1 MANVKTLWFL
11 SKRTGHE
18 FSADG
23 CTNMAAAISYYVLFS
38 LIPLLIFLVSVFG
51 FLVRDSDLQQEVI
64 DRVMRATPLDPEEG
78 ENLVT
83 DTIEGVSRVSGA
95 LTIVGVLG
103 TAWTA
108 SAMFGAVRRALNVVW
123 KAEMNRPVVQQKLVD
138 LALVA
143 GFGVLLAASVA
154 GTASLRTL
162 RALSDEALGPL
173 STGTGLFWGF
183 VPLALPAV
191 LTFAV
196 FLMLYRY
203 VPNTPVRF
211 REAWPGALLAAVLFE
226 LLKIGFTF
234 YVANFNNYDLVYGSL
249 GAVMLFLLWT
259 YLSTN
264 ILLLGAELS
273 CQYARLVRGEYAEA
287 LAQPGRPPLE
297 EVRRFVRGLF
307 FRDRAEPEHPRKA
320 KARG

>member
-1 MANVKTLWFL
+1 MGFVKTLWFL
-11 SKRTGHE
+11 SKRTGQE
-18 FSADG
+18 FGADG
-23 CTNMAAAISYYVLFS
+23 CTNLAAAISYYVLFS

-64 DRVMRATPLDPEEG
+64 DRVMQATPLDPDEG

-83 DTIEGVSRVSGA
+83 DTIESVSRVSGA
-95 LTIVGVLG
+95 LTIVGILG
-103 TAWTA
+103 TAWSA
-108 SAMFGAVRRALNVVW
+108 SAMFGAVRRALNIVW
-123 KAEMNRPVVQQKLVD
+123 KAELRRPVVQQKLID
-138 LALVA
+138 LTLVA
-143 GFGVLLAASVA
+143 GFGALLGASIA
-154 GTASLRTL
+154 GTAAL
-162 RALSDEALGPL
+162 RAMRELSDEALGPL
-173 STGTGLFWGF
+173 STGTGFFWDI

-196 FLMLYRY
+196 FLMVYRY
-203 VPNTPVRF
+203 VPNAPVRF
-211 REAWPGALLAAVLFE
+211 RDAWPGALLAAVLFE
-226 LLKIGFTF
+226 LLKIGFTI

-273 CQYARLVRGEYAEA
+273 CQYGRLVRGEYAEA
-287 LAQPGRPPLE
+287 LAQPGRPLME
-297 EVRRFVRGLF
+297 ELRRFVRGLF
-307 FRDRAEPEHPRKA
+307 FRERAEPERPRKA